1 MTCPLVAAVVGE
13 RRGACWNSRAVTLT
27 AGRLTILVPSSSP
40 WIHGSRRSGHS
51 VPSGPTSTV
60 SRVDD
65 RTWFGIDDDS
75 LTSFQVAFLGALR
88 RRLPEGL
95 RPYRA
100 GAATEPL
107 LLVLDVNAPGLVLV
121 SVGLRIIAHEVHG
134 DRISVHDWSFPPSPT
149 ADGFRATGDPAE
161 LAQRSAD
168 LLELFA
174 SRPVVQHE
182 WLHRGRVYAQ
192 CYLFDGSGER
202 LAQMY
207 RSDWAPRGQ
216 QARLVAAGFVSGQ
229 GWVQTEGLGS
239 PDRVGR
245 IRG

>member
-1 MTCPLVAAVVGE
+1 M
-13 RRGACWNSRAVTLT
+13 
-27 AGRLTILVPSSSP
+27 
-40 WIHGSRRSGHS
+40 
-51 VPSGPTSTV
+51 PSGPTSTV

-149 ADGFRATGDPAE
+149 ADGFRATGETLRSSHNVARTFLSCS
-161 LAQRSAD
+161 LAVRSSSMSGSTADACMRSATSSMA
-168 LLELFA
+168 LANVLRRCTALTG
-174 SRPVVQHE
+174 RPE
-182 WLHRGRVYAQ
+182 
-192 CYLFDGSGER
+192 GSR
-202 LAQMY
+202 LAW
-207 RSDWAPRGQ
+207 S
-216 QARLVAAGFVSGQ
+216 LQ
-229 GWVQTEGLGS
+229 GL
-239 PDRVGR
+239 
-245 IRG
+245 